1 MLNWRRVREIE
12 QRTREI
18 EIAILQE
25 RQKRQRIENEIR
37 KAEIEDEQL
46 EREDEREDALI
57 EREIEQIKKETELIK
72 KETEQLKAENAK
84 LDILISKEKALLAS
98 IDRLCFPPDFSSTPP
113 PPTEPDCGHSSP

>member
-1 MLNWRRVREIE
+1 MLNWRPVREIE

-25 RQKRQRIENEIR
+25 RQKRQRIE
-37 KAEIEDEQL
+37 KQ
-46 EREDEREDALI
+46 
-57 EREIEQIKKETELIK
+57 IEQIEKDSEQIKQETELIK

-98 IDRLCFPPDFSSTPP
+98 IDRLCFPPDSSSTPP